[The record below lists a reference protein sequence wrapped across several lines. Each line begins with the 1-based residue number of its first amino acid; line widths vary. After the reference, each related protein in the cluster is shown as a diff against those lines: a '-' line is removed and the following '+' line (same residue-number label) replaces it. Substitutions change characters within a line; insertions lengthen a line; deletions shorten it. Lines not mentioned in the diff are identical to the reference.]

1 MIVSTLL
8 QDVIVG
14 FNHLVLAYFVAL
26 NSIYLVL
33 FAISL
38 LEVFKFVRRTFFSD
52 YRQIMQSDMTWPIS
66 VLIPAHDEQTT
77 IVETV
82 RSLLMINYGEFEVI
96 VVNDGSRDRTL
107 PTLMAAYELRRMDK
121 PYKRAIPTAD
131 VRAVYG
137 SLAHPNL
144 TVVDK
149 EKGGKADALNAGINL
164 ARYPLFCSIDAD
176 SIIEDNALLRV
187 VKPFLEK
194 PVETIAAGGIVRIVN
209 GCEVK
214 DGRVTRI
221 ALSDRALPILQ
232 VVEYLRAFLT
242 GRVGWSNL
250 QSLLIISGAFGIYK
264 KREVIEIGGYTHDT
278 DTEDLELV
286 VRLHE
291 HMRRTKRAYRVVFVP
306 DPVCWTESPETLSVL
321 ARQRNRWHR
330 GLLQT
335 VWLHKRMLFNPRYGS
350 VGLFAFPYFA
360 VFELLGPFIETLGYA
375 AVLLSFLL
383 GILDVQFFLMFL
395 AVAILYGMFLSVA
408 AILLE
413 EISFRRY
420 PGWVD
425 LTKLLAYS
433 VIENFGYR
441 QLLSAMKVKAFWDA
455 IRRRR
460 AWGDMPRRGF
470 QERRE
475 PPEIV
480 TEKQVA
486 RPRRWSA

>member
-1 MIVSTLL
+1 VNATALL
-8 QDVIVG
+8 SDAIAV
-14 FNHLVLAYFVAL
+14 FNAVVVFYFVAL
-26 NSIYLVL
+26 NSIYLML
-33 FAISL
+33 FVISL
-38 LEVFKFVRRTFFSD
+38 VDVLKFVRRTFFSD
-52 YRQIMQSDMTWPIS
+52 YRQIMQSDLTWPIS
-66 VLIPAHDEQTT
+66 VLIPAHNEEKT

-82 RSLLMINYGEFEVI
+82 RSMLMVNYGEFEIIVI
-96 VVNDGSRDRTL
+96 NDGSEDLTL
-107 PTLMAAYELRRMDK
+107 RRLIDVYELRRTDR
-121 PYKRAIPTAD
+121 PYKRTIPTGN

-137 SLAHPNL
+137 SLSHPNL

-149 EKGGKADALNAGINL
+149 EKGGKSDALNAGINL

-187 VKPFLEK
+187 VKPFMEK
-194 PVETIAAGGIVRIVN
+194 PAETVAAGGIVRIVN
-209 GCEVK
+209 GCDVK

-250 QSLLIISGAFGIYK
+250 QSLLIISGAFGIYRK
-264 KREVIEIGGYTHDT
+264 QEVVEIGGYTHDT

-291 HMRRTKRAYRVVFVP
+291 HLRRRKQPYRVVFVP
-306 DPVCWTESPETLSVL
+306 DPVCWTEAPETLSVL

-335 VWLHKRMLFNPRYGS
+335 LWLHKRMLFNPKYGN
-350 VGLFAFPYFA
+350 VGMFAFPYFA
-360 VFELLGPFIETLGYA
+360 VFELLGPFVETFGYL
-375 AVLLSFLL
+375 AVIVSYLL
-383 GILDVQFFLMFL
+383 GMLDVQFFLMFL
-395 AVAILYGMFLSVA
+395 AVAVLYGMFLSIA

-420 PGWVD
+420 PGWLD

-441 QLLSAMKVKAFWDA
+441 QVLSAMKVKAFWDA

-460 AWGDMPRRGF
+460 AWGQMQRRGF
-470 QERRE
+470 QKKDAAPVSTTGQRG
-475 PPEIV
+475 
-480 TEKQVA
+480 
-486 RPRRWSA
+486 

>member
-1 MIVSTLL
+1 MNGAAVLTDL
-8 QDVIVG
+8 IVG
-14 FNHLVLAYFVAL
+14 FNVFVLFYFIAL
-26 NSIYLVL
+26 NSTYLVL
-33 FAISL
+33 FLISL
-38 LEVFKFVRRTFFSD
+38 VEVLKFVRRTFFSD

-66 VLIPAHDEQTT
+66 VLIPAHDEEKS

-82 RSLLMINYGEFEVI
+82 RSMLTINYGELEIIVI
-96 VVNDGSRDRTL
+96 NDGSKDKTL
-107 PTLMAAYELRRMDK
+107 AKLLDAYELRRMDR
-121 PYKRAIPTAD
+121 PYKRVIPTSD

-149 EKGGKADALNAGINL
+149 EKGGKADALNVGLNL

-187 VKPFLEK
+187 VKPFMEK
-194 PVETIAAGGIVRIVN
+194 PIETIAAGGIVRIVN

-221 ALSDRALPILQ
+221 ALSDRALPLLQ

-264 KREVIEIGGYTHDT
+264 KQEVLEIGGYTLDT

-291 HMRRTKRAYRVVFVP
+291 HLRRKKRPYRVVFVP
-306 DPVCWTESPETLSVL
+306 DPVCWTEAPETLAVL
-321 ARQRNRWHR
+321 SRQRNRWHR

-335 VWLHKRMLFNPRYGS
+335 LWRHKRMLFNPKYGT
-350 VGLFAFPYFA
+350 VGLFAFPYF
-360 VFELLGPFIETLGYA
+360 VLFELLGPFIETLGYF
-375 AVLLSFLL
+375 VVIVSFAL
-383 GILDVQFFLMFL
+383 GMLDIQFFLLFL
-395 AVAILYGMFLSVA
+395 AVAILYGMFLSIA
-408 AILLE
+408 AVLLE
-413 EISFRRY
+413 EISLRRY

-441 QLLSAMKVKAFWDA
+441 QVLSAIKVKAFWDA

-460 AWGDMPRRGF
+460 AWGQMQRRGF
-470 QERRE
+470 Q
-475 PPEIV
+475 PA
-480 TEKQVA
+480 KK
-486 RPRRWSA
+486 PRLRY

>member
-1 MIVSTLL
+1 MSAMAFL
-8 QDVIVG
+8 QDALAV
-14 FNHLVLAYFVAL
+14 FNAVVLFYFIAL
-26 NSIYLVL
+26 NSIYLIL
-33 FAISL
+33 FLISL
-38 LEVFKFVRRTFFSD
+38 VEVLKFVRRTFFSD
-52 YRQIMQSDMTWPIS
+52 YRQMMQSDMTWPIS
-66 VLIPAHDEQTT
+66 VLIPAHNEEKT

-82 RSLLMINYGEFEVI
+82 RSMLMVNYGEFEII
-96 VVNDGSRDRTL
+96 VVNDGSEDLTL
-107 PTLMAAYELRRMDK
+107 RRLIDVYELRRTDR
-121 PYKRAIPTAD
+121 PYKRAIPTSN

-137 SLAHPNL
+137 SLSHPNL

-149 EKGGKADALNAGINL
+149 EKGGKSDALNAGINL

-187 VKPFLEK
+187 VKPFMEK
-194 PVETIAAGGIVRIVN
+194 PDETVAAGGIVRIVN
-209 GCEVK
+209 GCDVK

-250 QSLLIISGAFGIYK
+250 QSLLIISGAFGIYRK
-264 KREVIEIGGYTHDT
+264 QEVIEIGGYTHDT

-291 HMRRTKRAYRVVFVP
+291 HMRRKKKPYRVVFVP
-306 DPVCWTESPETLSVL
+306 DPVCWTEAPETLSVL

-335 VWLHKRMLFNPRYGS
+335 LWLHKRMLFNPKYGN
-350 VGLFAFPYFA
+350 VGMFAFPYFA
-360 VFELLGPFIETLGYA
+360 VFELLGPFVETFGYL
-375 AVLLSFLL
+375 AVIVSYLL

-395 AVAILYGMFLSVA
+395 AVAVLYGMFLSIA

-420 PGWVD
+420 PGWLD

-441 QLLSAMKVKAFWDA
+441 QVLSAMKVKAFWDA

-460 AWGDMPRRGF
+460 AWGQMQRRGF
-470 QERRE
+470 Q
-475 PPEIV
+475 
-480 TEKQVA
+480 KKDAVA
-486 RPRRWSA
+486 V

>member
-1 MIVSTLL
+1 MNAAAILK
-8 QDVIVG
+8 DVVVG
-14 FNHLVLAYFVAL
+14 FNFLVLFYFIAL
-26 NSIYLVL
+26 NSIYLIL
-33 FAISL
+33 FLISL
-38 LEVFKFVRRTFFSD
+38 VEVLKFVRRTFFSD

-66 VLIPAHDEQTT
+66 VLIPAADEEKT

-82 RSLLMINYGEFEVI
+82 RSLLMINYGEFEIIVI
-96 VVNDGSRDRTL
+96 NDGSTDKTL
-107 PTLMAAYELRRMDK
+107 PKLIDAYELRRTDR
-121 PYKRAIPTAD
+121 PYKRAIPTD
-131 VRAVYG
+131 EVRAVYG

-149 EKGGKADALNAGINL
+149 DKGGKADALNVGINL

-194 PVETIAAGGIVRIVN
+194 PIETIAAGGIVRIVN

-264 KREVIEIGGYTHDT
+264 KQEVIEIGGYTHDT

-291 HMRRTKRAYRVVFVP
+291 HMRRKKQKYRVVFVP
-306 DPVCWTESPETLSVL
+306 DPVCWTEAPETLSVL

-335 VWLHKRMLFNPRYGS
+335 LWLHKKMLFNPGYGS

-360 VFELLGPFIETLGYA
+360 IFELFGPFIETFGYL
-375 AVLLSFLL
+375 VVIVSYLL
-383 GILDVQFFLMFL
+383 GVLDVQFFLMFL
-395 AVAILYGMFLSVA
+395 AASIFYGMFLSIA

-420 PGWVD
+420 PGWID

-433 VIENFGYR
+433 IMENFGYR
-441 QLLSAMKVKAFWDA
+441 QLLSAMKIKAFWDA

-460 AWGDMPRRGF
+460 AWGQMQRRGF
-470 QERRE
+470 HRE
-475 PPEIV
+475 TPRG
-480 TEKQVA
+480 QV
-486 RPRRWSA
+486 SH

>member
-1 MIVSTLL
+1 M
-8 QDVIVG
+8 
-14 FNHLVLAYFVAL
+14 
-26 NSIYLVL
+26 
-33 FAISL
+33 
-38 LEVFKFVRRTFFSD
+38 
-52 YRQIMQSDMTWPIS
+52 
-66 VLIPAHDEQTT
+66 
-77 IVETV
+77 
-82 RSLLMINYGEFEVI
+82 
-96 VVNDGSRDRTL
+96 DR
-107 PTLMAAYELRRMDK
+107 

-149 EKGGKADALNAGINL
+149 EKGGKADALNVGINL

-176 SIIEDNALLRV
+176 SVIEDNALLRV
-187 VKPFLEK
+187 VKPFMEK
-194 PVETIAAGGIVRIVN
+194 PIETIAAGGIVRIVN

-264 KREVIEIGGYTHDT
+264 KQEVIEIGGYTHDT

-291 HMRRTKRAYRVVFVP
+291 HMRRAKRKYRVVFVP
-306 DPVCWTESPETLSVL
+306 DPVCWTESPETLTDARPPAESL
-321 ARQRNRWHR
+321 APRSPADPLAPQADAVQSPIRQRRHVRVPVLRDLRAAGTVHR
-330 GLLQT
+330 DAGLPG
-335 VWLHKRMLFNPRYGS
+335 RGRS
-350 VGLFAFPYFA
+350 R
-360 VFELLGPFIETLGYA
+360 
-375 AVLLSFLL
+375 FLL

-395 AVAILYGMFLSVA
+395 AVAVLYGMFLSIA
-408 AILLE
+408 AVLLE

-441 QLLSAMKVKAFWDA
+441 QLLAAMKVKAFWDA

-460 AWGDMPRRGF
+460 AWGEMPRRGF
-470 QERRE
+470 QEKRE
-475 PPEIV
+475 QRVRHRKNRSGVPEG
-480 TEKQVA
+480 
-486 RPRRWSA
+486 RLL

>member
-1 MIVSTLL
+1 MIATSLL
-8 QDVIVG
+8 QDFLVG
-14 FNHLVLAYFVAL
+14 FNVFVLFYFIAL
-26 NSIYLVL
+26 NSIYLIL
-33 FAISL
+33 FLISL
-38 LEVFKFVRRTFFSD
+38 VEVLKFVRRTFFSD

-66 VLIPAHDEQTT
+66 VLIPAHDEEKS

-82 RSLLMINYGEFEVI
+82 RSMLTINYSELEIIVI
-96 VVNDGSRDRTL
+96 SDGSNDDTL
-107 PTLMAAYELRRMDK
+107 IRLIEAYELRRMDR
-121 PYKRAIPTAD
+121 PYRRVIPTSK

-149 EKGGKADALNAGINL
+149 DKGGKANALNVGINL

-187 VKPFLEK
+187 VKPFMEK
-194 PVETIAAGGIVRIVN
+194 PLETVAAGGIVRIVN
-209 GCEVK
+209 GCSVK
-214 DGRVTRI
+214 EGRVTRI

-242 GRVGWSNL
+242 GRVGWSSL

-264 KREVIEIGGYTHDT
+264 KQEVIEIGGYTLDT

-291 HMRRTKRAYRVVFVP
+291 HMRRKKRPYRVVFVP
-306 DPVCWTESPETLSVL
+306 DPVCWTEVPETLAVL
-321 ARQRNRWHR
+321 SRQRNRWHR

-335 VWLHKRMLFNPRYGS
+335 LWRHKRMAFNPRYGA

-360 VFELLGPFIETLGYA
+360 VFELLGPFIETFGYL
-375 AVLLSFLL
+375 AVIASYLL

-395 AVAILYGMFLSVA
+395 AVAILYGMFLSIA
-408 AILLE
+408 AVLLE

-420 PGWVD
+420 PGWID

-433 VIENFGYR
+433 IVENFGYR
-441 QLLSAMKVKAFWDA
+441 QMLSAMKVKAFWDA

-460 AWGDMPRRGF
+460 AWGEMQRRGF
-470 QERRE
+470 H
-475 PPEIV
+475 PTKKSTVP
-480 TEKQVA
+480 
-486 RPRRWSA
+486 S

>member
-1 MIVSTLL
+1 MSATAIL

-14 FNHLVLAYFVAL
+14 FNVFVLFYFVAL
-26 NSIYLVL
+26 NTIYLLL
-33 FAISL
+33 FLISL
-38 LEVFKFVRRTFFSD
+38 FEVLKFVRRTFFSD
-52 YRQIMQSDMTWPIS
+52 YRQIMQSEMTWPIS
-66 VLIPAHDEQTT
+66 VLIPAHDEEKT

-96 VVNDGSRDRTL
+96 VVNDGSADATL
-107 PTLMAAYELRRMDK
+107 RRLVDAYELRLMDR
-121 PYKRAIPTAD
+121 PYKRVIPTGEI
-131 VRAVYG
+131 RGIYG

-144 TVVDK
+144 LVIDK
-149 EKGGKADALNAGINL
+149 EKGGKADALNTGINL

-187 VKPFLEK
+187 VKPFMER
-194 PVETIAAGGIVRIVN
+194 PEETVAAGGIVRIVN
-209 GCEVK
+209 GCEVRE
-214 DGRVTRI
+214 GRVTRI
-221 ALSDRALPILQ
+221 ALPDRALPILQ
-232 VVEYLRAFLT
+232 VIEYLRAFLT

-264 KREVIEIGGYTHDT
+264 KHEVTEVGGYSHDT
-278 DTEDLELV
+278 DTEDLDLV

-291 HMRRTKRAYRVVFVP
+291 HLRRARRRYRVVFVP
-306 DPVCWTESPETLSVL
+306 DPVCWTESPETLRVL

-335 VWLHKRMLFNPRYGS
+335 IWIHKRMLFNPRYGS
-350 VGLFAFPYFA
+350 VGLIAFPYFA
-360 VFELLGPFIETLGYA
+360 LFELVGPFVETFGYL
-375 AVLLSFLL
+375 AVVLSYLL

-395 AVAILYGMFLSVA
+395 VVAILYGMFLSIA

-420 PGWVD
+420 PGWTD
-425 LTKLLAYS
+425 LAKLLAYG
-433 VIENFGYR
+433 ILENFGYR

-460 AWGDMPRRGF
+460 AWGRMQRRGF
-470 QERRE
+470 T
-475 PPEIV
+475 PE
-480 TEKQVA
+480 TA
-486 RPRRWSA
+486 AGSR

>member
-1 MIVSTLL
+1 MNGAAVLSNLIVA
-8 QDVIVG
+8 
-14 FNHLVLAYFVAL
+14 FNVFVLFYFLAL
-26 NSIYLVL
+26 NSTYLVL
-33 FAISL
+33 FVISL
-38 LEVFKFVRRTFFSD
+38 VEVLKFVRRTFFSD

-66 VLIPAHDEQTT
+66 VLIPAHDEEKT

-82 RSLLMINYGEFEVI
+82 RSMLMINYGELEIIVI
-96 VVNDGSRDRTL
+96 NDGSKDRTL
-107 PTLMAAYELRRMDK
+107 GKLIDAYELRRMDR
-121 PYKRAIPTAD
+121 PYKRVIPTSE

-149 EKGGKADALNAGINL
+149 DKGGKADALNVGINL

-187 VKPFLEK
+187 VKPFMEK
-194 PVETIAAGGIVRIVN
+194 PVETVAAGGIVRIVN

-214 DGRVTRI
+214 EGRVTRI
-221 ALSDRALPILQ
+221 ALSDGALPILQ

-250 QSLLIISGAFGIYK
+250 QSLLIISGAFGLYK
-264 KREVIEIGGYTHDT
+264 KQEVIEIGGYTHDT

-291 HMRRTKRAYRVVFVP
+291 HMRRKKKPYRVVFVP
-306 DPVCWTESPETLSVL
+306 DPVCWTEAPETLAVL
-321 ARQRNRWHR
+321 SRQRNRWHR

-335 VWLHKRMLFNPRYGS
+335 LWQHKRMLFNPRYGT
-350 VGLFAFPYFA
+350 VGLFAFPYF
-360 VFELLGPFIETLGYA
+360 VLFELMGPFIETFGYL
-375 AVLLSFLL
+375 VVIVSYVL
-383 GILDVQFFLMFL
+383 GILDVHFFLMFL
-395 AVAILYGMFLSVA
+395 AVAVLYGMFLSIA
-408 AILLE
+408 AVLLE

-420 PGWVD
+420 PGWID

-460 AWGDMPRRGF
+460 AWGQMQRRGF
-470 QERRE
+470 QPGRQRTLV
-475 PPEIV
+475 P
-480 TEKQVA
+480 
-486 RPRRWSA
+486 

>member
-1 MIVSTLL
+1 MNFAAIL
-8 QDVIVG
+8 QDAVIV
-14 FNHLVLAYFVAL
+14 FNVFVLFYFLVL
-26 NSIYLVL
+26 NSVYLLL
-33 FAISL
+33 FLISL
-38 LEVFKFVRRTFFSD
+38 AEVLKFVRRTFFSD

-66 VLIPAHDEQTT
+66 VLIPAHNEEKT

-82 RSLLMINYGEFEVI
+82 RSMLMINYGEFEIIVI
-96 VVNDGSRDRTL
+96 DDGSNDGTL
-107 PTLMAAYELRRMDK
+107 RRLIDAYELRRTDR
-121 PYKRAIPTAD
+121 PYKYSIPTGQ

-144 TVVDK
+144 TVIDK

-164 ARYPLFCSIDAD
+164 ARYPLFCSIDGD

-187 VKPFLEK
+187 VKPFMEK
-194 PVETIAAGGIVRIVN
+194 PIETIAAGGIVRIVN
-209 GCEVK
+209 GCDVK

-221 ALSDRALPILQ
+221 ALSDHALPILQ

-264 KREVIEIGGYTHDT
+264 KKEVLEIGGYAHET

-291 HMRRTKRAYRVVFVP
+291 HMRRKKQPYRVVFVP
-306 DPVCWTESPETLSVL
+306 DPVCWTEAPESLSVL

-335 VWLHKRMLFNPRYGS
+335 LWQHKRMLFNPKYGN
-350 VGLFAFPYFA
+350 VGLFAFPYF
-360 VFELLGPFIETLGYA
+360 VLFELLGPFIETFGYL
-375 AVLLSFLL
+375 AVIVSYLL
-383 GILDVQFFLMFL
+383 GILDVQFFMMFL
-395 AVAILYGMFLSVA
+395 AVAILYGMFLSIA

-420 PGWVD
+420 PGWID

-441 QLLSAMKVKAFWDA
+441 QVLSAMKVKAFWDA

-460 AWGDMPRRGF
+460 AWGQMPRRGF
-470 QERRE
+470 RPEALQE
-475 PPEIV
+475 
-480 TEKQVA
+480 QVS
-486 RPRRWSA
+486 R

>member
-1 MIVSTLL
+1 MIWTRVL
-8 QDVIVG
+8 QDLLVG
-14 FNHLVLAYFVAL
+14 FNVFVLIYFLAL

-33 FAISL
+33 FLISL
-38 LEVFKFVRRTFFSD
+38 LEVVKFVRRTFFSD

-66 VLIPAHDEQTT
+66 VLIPAHDEEKS

-82 RSLLMINYGEFEVI
+82 RSMLMVNYGEFEVI
-96 VVNDGSRDRTL
+96 VINDGSEDATL
-107 PTLMAAYELRRMDK
+107 KRLADAYELRRTDR
-121 PYKRAIPTAD
+121 PYKRTIPTEE
-131 VRAVYG
+131 VRGIYG
-137 SLAHPNL
+137 SLSHPNL
-144 TVVDK
+144 TVIDK
-149 EKGGKADALNAGINL
+149 DKGGKSDALNAGIDL

-176 SIIEDNALLRV
+176 SVIEDNALLRV
-187 VKPFLEK
+187 VKPFMEK
-194 PVETIAAGGIVRIVN
+194 PTETVAAGGIVRIVN

-221 ALSDRALPILQ
+221 ALPDRALPIFQ

-264 KREVIEIGGYTHDT
+264 KQEVVEIGGYTHGT

-291 HMRRTKRAYRVVFVP
+291 SLRRKKQRYRVVFVP
-306 DPVCWTESPETLSVL
+306 DPVCWTESPESLRVL

-335 VWLHKRMLFNPRYGS
+335 IWLHKRMLFNPRYGS

-360 VFELLGPFIETLGYA
+360 VFELMGPFVETFGYV
-375 AVLLSFLL
+375 AVILSFVL
-383 GILDVQFFLMFL
+383 GILDVQFFLLFL
-395 AVAILYGMFLSVA
+395 AVSILYGVFLSIA

-420 PGWVD
+420 PGWID
-425 LTKLLAYS
+425 LTKLVAYS
-433 VIENFGYR
+433 VLENFGYR
-441 QLLSAMKVKAFWDA
+441 QLLSAMKVKAFWDT

-460 AWGDMPRRGF
+460 AWGQMQRRGF
-470 QERRE
+470 QRGGE
-475 PPEIV
+475 PV
-480 TEKQVA
+480 RT
-486 RPRRWSA
+486 

>member
-1 MIVSTLL
+1 MNWTALAE
-8 QDVIVG
+8 DVIVG
-14 FNHLVLAYFVAL
+14 FNVFVLFYFIAL
-26 NSIYLVL
+26 NSIYLAL
-33 FAISL
+33 FVISL
-38 LEVFKFVRRTFFSD
+38 LDVLKFVRKTFFSD
-52 YRQIMQSDMTWPIS
+52 YRQIMQSDMTWPVS
-66 VLIPAHDEQTT
+66 VLIPAHNEEKS

-82 RSLLMINYGEFEVI
+82 RSLLMINYGEFEII
-96 VVNDGSRDRTL
+96 VVNDGSTDKTL
-107 PTLMAAYELRRMDK
+107 QILIDAYELRRSDR
-121 PYKRAIPTAD
+121 PYKRAIPTAQ
-131 VRAVYG
+131 VRGVYG

-149 EKGGKADALNAGINL
+149 DKGGKADALNAGINL

-187 VKPFLEK
+187 VKPFMEK
-194 PVETIAAGGIVRIVN
+194 PVETVAAGGIVRIVN
-209 GCEVK
+209 GCDVK

-242 GRVGWSNL
+242 GRVGWSSL

-264 KREVIEIGGYTHDT
+264 KQEVIEIGGYTHDT

-286 VRLHE
+286 VRLHA
-291 HMRRTKRAYRVVFVP
+291 HMRKKKKPYRIVFVP
-306 DPVCWTESPETLSVL
+306 DPVCWTEAPETLTVL

-335 VWLHKRMLFNPRYGS
+335 IWLHKRMLFNPVYGS

-360 VFELLGPFIETLGYA
+360 VFELLGPFIETFGYV
-375 AVLLSFLL
+375 AVIASYLL

-395 AVAILYGMFLSVA
+395 AVAILYGMFLSIA

-420 PGWVD
+420 PSWVD

-433 VIENFGYR
+433 IIENFGYR
-441 QLLSAMKVKAFWDA
+441 QVLSAMKVKAFWDT

-460 AWGDMPRRGF
+460 AWGQMQRRGF
-470 QERRE
+470 QE
-475 PPEIV
+475 
-480 TEKQVA
+480 
-486 RPRRWSA
+486 